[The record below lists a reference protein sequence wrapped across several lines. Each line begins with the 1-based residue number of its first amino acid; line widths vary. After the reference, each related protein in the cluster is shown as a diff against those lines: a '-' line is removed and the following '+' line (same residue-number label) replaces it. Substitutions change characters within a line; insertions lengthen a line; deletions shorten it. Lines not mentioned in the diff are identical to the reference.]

1 MLVTDAKRRGAGDR
15 RRFDDHEEEAG
26 DLRMMRGARTRPEL
40 ALCMTGRK
48 LHYLCFDLRGEVI
61 FQPLP
66 DLMRVNAA
74 VVKGLLIEAKS
85 HDLRR
90 ASSAYRETLPRP
102 LLFLSHSYH
111 VVHTPLQFAQPL
123 RHPTAASLPLQRKSE
138 TAPLPRPLASQPPPY
153 TVAITAS
160 STAAATT
167 DDAATSAL
175 TCTSIDNR
183 VSSPAIWVPETLPNR
198 VLYKLNAP
206 PKSDVPIIEPEMP
219 NGANGLIFGF
229 PMRFRMMAAQFMD
242 FLDKTGPL

>member
-1 MLVTDAKRRGAGDR
+1 MHLVMVGMSCYTALEVEKRRERDE
-15 RRFDDHEEEAG
+15 H
-26 DLRMMRGARTRPEL
+26 MKNSKPRTEKPFPGPFFFSPTPITL
-40 ALCMTGRK
+40 ST
-48 LHYLCFDLRGEVI
+48 
-61 FQPLP
+61 
-66 DLMRVNAA
+66 
-74 VVKGLLIEAKS
+74 LLS
-85 HDLRR
+85 N
-90 ASSAYRETLPRP
+90 
-102 LLFLSHSYH
+102 SHSH
-111 VVHTPLQFAQPL
+111 CDTQSRAVR